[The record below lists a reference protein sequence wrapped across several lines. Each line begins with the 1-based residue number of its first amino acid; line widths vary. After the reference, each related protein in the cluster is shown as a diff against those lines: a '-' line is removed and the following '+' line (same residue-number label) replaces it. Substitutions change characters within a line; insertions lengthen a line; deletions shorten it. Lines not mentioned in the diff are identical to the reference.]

1 VSSPT
6 PDDVRIFVA
15 GFVNQRLKERARD
28 PINNLPDDY
37 DLLLSQLI
45 DSLTFVEM
53 LTALGEHFDWEVN
66 FEDLDPEK
74 FTVIGP
80 LCAFVSEQLRE
91 RVALTK

>member
-6 PDDVRIFVA
+6 PDHIRIFVA

-37 DLLLSQLI
+37 DLLLSGSL

-53 LTALGEHFDWEVN
+53 LTALGEHFDW
-66 FEDLDPEK
+66 
-74 FTVIGP
+74 
-80 LCAFVSEQLRE
+80 
-91 RVALTK
+91 